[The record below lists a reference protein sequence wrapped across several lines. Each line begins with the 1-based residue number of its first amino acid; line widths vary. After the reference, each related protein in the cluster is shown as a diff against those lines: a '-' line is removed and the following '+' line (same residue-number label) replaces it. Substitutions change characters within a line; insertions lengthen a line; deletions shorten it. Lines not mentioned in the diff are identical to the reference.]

1 MVAFIMNVY
10 HGIKAL
16 LKFDETTITHTTGKS
31 KLKILSGPI
40 LRDTEQS
47 ITECHIENRQGLW
60 PAREAKP
67 RFGAG
72 PEHSAHTIQYNMV
85 Y

>member
-1 MVAFIMNVY
+1 MNVY

-16 LKFDETTITHTTGKS
+16 LKFDETTIKHTTGKN

-47 ITECHIENRQGLW
+47 ITKCHIEKCHFYNHLYNGQ
-60 PAREAKP
+60 ARL
-67 RFGAG
+67 
-72 PEHSAHTIQYNMV
+72 V
-85 Y
+85 YPPYK